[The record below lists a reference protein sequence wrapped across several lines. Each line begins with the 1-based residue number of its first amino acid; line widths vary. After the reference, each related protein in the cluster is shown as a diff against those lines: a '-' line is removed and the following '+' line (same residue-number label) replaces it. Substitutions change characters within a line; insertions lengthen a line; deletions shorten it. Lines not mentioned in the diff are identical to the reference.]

1 MEIFRTIVKESISP
15 VKVDYSTPMLMAGSC
30 FAENTGR
37 MMQRLKFNAVLNPFG
52 IVFHPI
58 PLAQQLERLLSAKEY
73 CADELRHDS
82 DLWFSFDHHGRF
94 SHPEQ
99 ANCLALIN
107 DEFQQ
112 GWQQLAKAQWL
123 FVTFGTAW
131 AYQLKENGKI
141 VANCHHYP
149 ASAFERIRT
158 EADEICE
165 RWTATLT
172 RLWEVNP
179 AARVVFSVSPVRH
192 LRDGAHE
199 NQLSKATLLL
209 AVERLNKNLNT
220 GYFPAYEI
228 MQDDLRDYRF
238 YDEDMAHPNAIAI
251 KYIWQRFCTTYL
263 SDDAVRVMNKV
274 DDIVKAS
281 EHRPIHHNEA
291 TRAFKNACF
300 AKIAE
305 MQKTY
310 PQLDFSQET
319 ELLNH
324 CDSIGICW

>member
-1 MEIFRTIVKESISP
+1 MMETFRTLVETHTSSA
-15 VKVDYSTPMLMAGSC
+15 KVDYSTPVLIMGSC

-58 PLAQQLERLLSAKEY
+58 PLAQQLNRLLSADEY
-73 CADELRHDS
+73 RADELRHDN

-94 SHPEQ
+94 SQSEQ
-99 ANCLALIN
+99 AACLALIN
-107 DEFQQ
+107 GEFQQ
-112 GWQQLAKAQWL
+112 GRRQLEKAQWL

-131 AYQLKENGKI
+131 AYRLKENGRI

-149 ASAFERIRT
+149 ADAFERIRT

-165 RWTATLT
+165 TWTQTLT
-172 RLWEVNP
+172 RLREVNP
-179 AARVVFSVSPVRH
+179 AVQVVFSVSPVRH

-209 AVERLNKNLNT
+209 AVERLNKSMNT

-238 YDEDMAHPNAIAI
+238 YDEDMTHPNAVAI

-263 SDDAVRVMNKV
+263 SEDAVRIMKKV
-274 DDIVKAS
+274 EDVVKAL
-281 EHRPIHHNEA
+281 EHRPIHDNEA
-291 TRAFKNACF
+291 TRAFKTACL

-305 MQKTY
+305 MQ
-310 PQLDFSQET
+310 EMIRI
-319 ELLNH
+319 N
-324 CDSIGICW
+324 G